1 MAKLIQLC
9 KVKKKK
15 KKKLGENIPGEGQ
28 DEDAKMVPRPD
39 VCGTQC
45 LGDNSGV
52 EWSDKGTP
60 LYVIRSDTPGKSLGS
75 Q

>member
-1 MAKLIQLC
+1 
-9 KVKKKK
+9 
-15 KKKLGENIPGEGQ
+15 
-28 DEDAKMVPRPD
+28 MVQRPD

-60 LYVIRSDTPGKSLGS
+60 LYEIRSDTPGKSLGS
-75 Q
+75 QLSFSDKESAWGHLWWSSG